1 MKTSSITQSSDY
13 NSRIVNATVNC
24 FIRKDGARLLF
35 VLMLLLCSMASVF
48 AQVTTNKVTGTKN
61 QAYIDSLKE
70 AKYPYI
76 LPIWG
81 QKATEKGYKL
91 QMPAGLSVNYLGQ
104 QSDLIINNLQVGF
117 NNSELYNID
126 EIVRFNSAESA
137 ASGLNLR
144 PDFWLFPFLNV
155 YGIFAKSNISTAID
169 AGIWIPT
176 NDSTWS
182 EITTFSTKAE
192 FDATTMGIGIT
203 PTMGVGGFFLA
214 FDMNFTWSD
223 VDELEKPAFAFVF
236 DPRFGK
242 NFTLKKDMN
251 IAVWTGA
258 FRLKLNSGTTGS
270 LNLNELF
277 TFDDAQA
284 KIDNAFVKVDESQMN
299 IDTWWNGLTDLEQK
313 NPVNIAKY
321 ETANKA
327 LEKAGNVLVA
337 ADQAVNT
344 ISESTVQYSLDKK
357 QKQMWNFLI
366 GSQFQINEHFMVRG
380 EVGFLGSRTQVIAG
394 LQYRFGF

>member
-1 MKTSSITQSSDY
+1 MNGSYLLKSADCPCQVTFK
-13 NSRIVNATVNC
+13 VNWFAWKKCRQVC
-24 FIRKDGARLLF
+24 ISLAF
-35 VLMLLLCSMASVF
+35 LLCSMVPGF
-48 AQVTTNKVTGTKN
+48 AQVTTNKVIGEKN
-61 QAYIDSLKE
+61 EAYIDSLKQAE
-70 AKYPYI
+70 YPYI

-81 QKATEKGYKL
+81 QKATEKGFKL

-104 QSDLIINNLQVGF
+104 KSDLIIDNLQVGF

-126 EIVRFNSAESA
+126 EIVRFNDAEST
-137 ASGLNLR
+137 ASGVNIR
-144 PDFWLFPFLNV
+144 PDFWLFPFLNI
-155 YGIFAKSNISTAID
+155 YGILAKSKVSTAID

-176 NDSTWS
+176 DDSTWS
-182 EITTFSTKAE
+182 EITNFSTKAE
-192 FDATTMGIGIT
+192 FDATTMGVGIT

-242 NFTLKKDMN
+242 NFALKKDMN

-277 TFDDAQA
+277 SFDEAQA
-284 KIDNAFVKVDESQMN
+284 KIDNGQAKVDESQMA
-299 IDTWWNGLTDLEQK
+299 IDAWWNDLSELEQK

-321 ETANKA
+321 ETANSA
-327 LEKAGNVLVA
+327 LEKAGNLLA
-337 ADQAVNT
+337 GADQAVNT

>member
-1 MKTSSITQSSDY
+1 M
-13 NSRIVNATVNC
+13 
-24 FIRKDGARLLF
+24 
-35 VLMLLLCSMASVF
+35 
-48 AQVTTNKVTGTKN
+48 
-61 QAYIDSLKE
+61 
-70 AKYPYI
+70 
-76 LPIWG
+76 G
-81 QKATEKGYKL
+81 QK
-91 QMPAGLSVNYLGQ
+91 
-104 QSDLIINNLQVGF
+104 SDLIINNLQVGF

-223 VDELEKPAFAFVF
+223 VDALEKPAFAFVF

-337 ADQAVNT
+337 ADQAVHT